1 MLLLEKG
8 QAPMAAPTTHAK
20 VAAVKDTKVLLQS
33 TTTMLTGS
41 WCSSEL
47 LCGNRR
53 LMLLSRWG

>member
-8 QAPMAAPTTHAK
+8 QAPMAAPTTHA
-20 VAAVKDTKVLLQS
+20 AVKDTKVMLQF
-33 TTTMLTGS
+33 TMTMLTGS
-41 WCSSEL
+41 WCNSEL